1 MQVDTTTTIARS
13 PADVFAFVAD
23 VRNDPAWHTDVLN
36 VHSSTESVG
45 KGTVFEVKVKP
56 SMGVSEGTM
65 TVTRFEPDTLIEYE
79 GRMGKMAPTVTHMCE
94 PAGEGTR
101 VTRRVELDPPGI
113 MRLGGPMIRRMIA
126 KDNAGFLANLKRIL
140 EGGAAPTSR

>member
-1 MQVDTTTTIARS
+1 MQVDTTTTIARP

-23 VRNDPAWHTDVLN
+23 GRNDPAWHTDVLD
-36 VHSSTESVG
+36 VRSSTEAVG
-45 KGTVFEVKVKP
+45 KGTVFDVKVKP

-65 TVTRFEPDTLIEYE
+65 TVTRFEPDILIEYE

-101 VTRRVELDPPGI
+101 VTRRVVLDPPGM
-113 MRLGGPMIRRMIA
+113 MRLGAPMIRRMIA
-126 KDNAGFLANLKRIL
+126 KDNAGFLANLKGIL
-140 EGGAAPTSR
+140 ESGDPTSSR